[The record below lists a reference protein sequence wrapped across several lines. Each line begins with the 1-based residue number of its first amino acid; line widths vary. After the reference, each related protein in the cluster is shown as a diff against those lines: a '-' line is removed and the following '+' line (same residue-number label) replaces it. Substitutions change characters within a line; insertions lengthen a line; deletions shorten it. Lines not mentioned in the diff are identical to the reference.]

1 MEKRVQFVVEA
12 FKARY
17 GERPFINKPKTLEL
31 IRLLLQGDK
40 VERMIVA
47 CQTGQAP
54 LRVVVYEVE
63 AFAEAHG
70 IVTDGKLSDEWKQDV
85 GRLVGAI
92 VYLAGYVATDDVPE
106 GKEDLRQTPK
116 YFHYAAKFHK
126 EG

>member
-1 MEKRVQFVVEA
+1 MEQRVQFVVEA

-17 GERPFINKPKTLEL
+17 GERSFIKEATTLDL

-40 VERMIVA
+40 VERMIAA

-70 IVTDGKLSDEWKQDV
+70 IVTNGNLSDEWKQDA

-92 VYLAGYVATDDVPE
+92 VYLAGYVADDGVPE
-106 GKEDLRQTPK
+106 SKEDLQRTPK

>member
-17 GERPFINKPKTLEL
+17 GERPFIKQAETLEL
-31 IRLLLQGDK
+31 IPLLLQGDK
-40 VERMIVA
+40 VERMIAA
-47 CQTGQAP
+47 CQAGQAP

-70 IVTDGKLSDEWKQDV
+70 IVTDGALPDAWKQEV

-92 VYLAGYVATDDVPE
+92 VYLAGYVADDDVPD
-106 GKEDLRQTPK
+106 GKEDLQKTPK